1 MAKERLCAHELTDE
15 EVLKEFVRRFQ
26 CDGAVLLY
34 KDSEVES
41 GFGRWRTRE
50 GRRWVREIMRTV
62 NPADYTAELI
72 AKAKNGM
79 TLPVTTKL

>member
-1 MAKERLCAHELTDE
+1 MAKERLCVHDLTDE
-15 EVLKEFVRRFQ
+15 EVLKEFVSRFQ

-34 KDSEVES
+34 LDSKVES

-62 NPADYTAELI
+62 NPADHAAEML
-72 AKAKNGM
+72 AKAKQGM
-79 TLPVTTKL
+79 TLPVIAVS